1 MVILLP
7 LDCSLDNLSN
17 FAKLEIIFFD
27 LPMLQVYKRMQKMR
41 EKYVDTL
48 AKLYEYATT
57 VYSKKQYTQWYDT
70 KEGGYTYASLKDK
83 SDALSKTLTQ
93 YGIGA
98 GDKVAI
104 LSQSMPNWSVAF
116 FSLAPFGRI
125 VIPIL
130 PDSSQNEVT
139 NIINHSETK
148 AIFVSQK
155 LAGKVSQEVKDK
167 MVLVI
172 DMDTLEIVKA
182 DDEHFTCDGKTS
194 VPTPEDIATIIY
206 TSGTTGSAKGVV
218 LSHRNLSSNVI
229 TCYHSCKRTSKDRWL
244 SVLPMAHTLE
254 MTLSMLYPMYCGAT
268 VYYLPKP
275 PVATLLLKAL
285 KIVKPTTMLTV
296 PMIIEKV
303 YKGSVLPTIKNSRT
317 LTWMNEHMNGLMCR
331 IIGMKLKA
339 TFGGHISFYGIGG
352 AKLDPEVEK
361 FLLKAKFPY
370 AIGYG
375 LTETSPLLGYSMHGW
390 RSVGSFGYPV
400 YNVKLKLHNV
410 DPATGEGEVVAQ
422 GPNVMLGYY
431 KDPVRTKSVF
441 TEDGWFRTSDIA
453 VQDEKG
459 RFYIKGRNNNMILG
473 PSGENIYPEEIE
485 NVVNNV
491 EGVSESI
498 IVERN
503 GRLVALV
510 QPSED
515 FIKWDNESEDKLYE
529 KLDNWKE
536 KILNFT
542 NKNVNKSSQVS
553 SVEVMKEPFEKT
565 ATQKIRRFKYKESAP
580 TVEEKNKQEKK

>member
-1 MVILLP
+1 
-7 LDCSLDNLSN
+7 
-17 FAKLEIIFFD
+17 
-27 LPMLQVYKRMQKMR
+27 MQKMR

-48 AKLYEYATT
+48 AKLFEYGTT
-57 VYSKKQYTQWYDT
+57 VYAKKQYTQWYDT
-70 KEGGYTYASLKDK
+70 KEGGYTYSEFKDK
-83 SDALSKTLTQ
+83 CDSISKKLTQ

-104 LSQSMPNWSVAF
+104 LAQSMPNWSVAF
-116 FSLAPFGRI
+116 FSTVTFGRI
-125 VIPIL
+125 SIPIL
-130 PDSSQNEVT
+130 PDSSENEVT
-139 NIINHSETK
+139 NILEHSESK
-148 AIFVSQK
+148 VIFVSQRLASK
-155 LAGKVSQEVKDK
+155 LSQACRDK
-167 MVLVI
+167 LTLVI
-172 DMDTLEIVKA
+172 DLDTFEVLKA
-182 DDEHFTCDGKTS
+182 DDDKFTCDGKTS

-218 LSHRNLSSNVI
+218 LSHRNLASNVI
-229 TCYHSCKRTSKDRWL
+229 TCYHSCKRNHKDRWM
-244 SVLPMAHTLE
+244 SILPMAHTLE
-254 MTLSMLYPMYCGAT
+254 MTLGMLYPMYCGAS

-275 PVATLLLKAL
+275 PVPSLLMKAL

-296 PMIIEKV
+296 PLIIEKV
-303 YKGSVLPTIKNSRT
+303 YKGSVLPTIQKSRT
-317 LTWMNEHMNGLMCR
+317 LSWMNEHMNGLMCR

-339 TFGGHISFYGIGG
+339 TFGGHVTFYGIGG

-375 LTETSPLLGYSMHGW
+375 LTETSPLLGYAMHGW
-390 RSVGSFGYPV
+390 RAVGSLGYPV
-400 YNVKLKLHNV
+400 YNVELKLHNIN
-410 DPATGEGEVVAQ
+410 PETGEGEIIAK

-431 KDPVRTKSVF
+431 KDPKRTKSVF

-459 RFYIKGRNNNMILG
+459 RFYIKGRNSNMILG

-485 NVVNNV
+485 NVINNV

-498 IVERN
+498 VVERD

-510 QPSED
+510 QPQEN
-515 FIKWDNESEDKLYE
+515 FIQWDKEGEDKLYE
-529 KLDNWKE
+529 KLDAWK
-536 KILNFT
+536 KKLLSIT
-542 NKNVNKSSQVS
+542 NKSVSKASQVS

-565 ATQKIRRFKYKESAP
+565 ATQKIRRFKYKDSAP
-580 TVEEKNKQEKK
+580 TVEEELKDK

>member
-1 MVILLP
+1 
-7 LDCSLDNLSN
+7 
-17 FAKLEIIFFD
+17 
-27 LPMLQVYKRMQKMR
+27 MR

-70 KEGGYTYASLKDK
+70 KEGGYTYSEFKDK
-83 SDALSKTLTQ
+83 CDSISKKLTQ

-116 FSLAPFGRI
+116 FSIVPFSRI
-125 VIPIL
+125 AIPIL
-130 PDSSQNEVT
+130 PDSSENEVT
-139 NIINHSETK
+139 NILEHSESK
-148 AIFVSQK
+148 VIFVSQK
-155 LAGKVSQEVKDK
+155 LASKVSEECRNKLT
-167 MVLVI
+167 LVI
-172 DMDTLEIVKA
+172 DIETFEVLKA
-182 DDEHFTCDGKTS
+182 DDDKFTCDGRAT

-218 LSHRNLSSNVI
+218 LSHRNLASNVI
-229 TCYHSCKRTSKDRWL
+229 TCYHSCKRNHKDRWL
-244 SVLPMAHTLE
+244 SILPMAHTLE
-254 MTLSMLYPMYCGAT
+254 MTLCMLYPMYCGAT

-275 PVATLLLKAL
+275 PVPSLLMKAL
-285 KIVKPTTMLTV
+285 KVVKPTTMLTV
-296 PMIIEKV
+296 PLIIEKV
-303 YKGSVLPTIKNSRT
+303 YKGSVLPTIQKSRT
-317 LTWMNEHMNGLMCR
+317 LSWMNEHMNGLMCW

-375 LTETSPLLGYSMHGW
+375 LTETSPLLGYSMNGW
-390 RSVGSFGYPV
+390 RTVGSFGYPV

-410 DPATGEGEVVAQ
+410 NPETGEGEIVAK

-431 KDPVRTKSVF
+431 KDPKRTKSVF

-459 RFYIKGRNNNMILG
+459 RFFIKGRNNNMILG

-485 NVVNNV
+485 NVINNV

-498 IVERN
+498 VVERD

-510 QPSED
+510 APQEN
-515 FIKWDNESEDKLYE
+515 FIQWDKEGEDKLYE
-529 KLDNWKE
+529 KLDAWK
-536 KILNFT
+536 KKLLSIT
-542 NKNVNKSSQVS
+542 NKNVSKASQVS

-565 ATQKIRRFKYKESAP
+565 ATQKIRRFKYKDSAP
-580 TVEEKNKQEKK
+580 TVEEELKDK

>member
-1 MVILLP
+1 
-7 LDCSLDNLSN
+7 
-17 FAKLEIIFFD
+17 
-27 LPMLQVYKRMQKMR
+27 MLQLYKRMQRMR

-57 VYSKKQYTQWYDT
+57 VYGKKQYTQWYDT
-70 KEGGYTYASLKDK
+70 KEGGYTFNSFKLKCD
-83 SDALSKTLTQ
+83 SLSKKLTQ

-104 LSQSMPNWSVAF
+104 FSQSMPNWSVAF
-116 FSLAPFGRI
+116 FSIVPFGRI
-125 VIPIL
+125 AIPIL
-130 PDSSQNEVT
+130 PDSSENEVN

-148 AIFVSQK
+148 VLFVSQR
-155 LAGKVSQEVKDK
+155 LASKISQEVMDK
-167 MVLVI
+167 MILVI
-172 DMDTLEIVKA
+172 DLDTFEVIKA
-182 DDEHFTCDGKTS
+182 NDEHFTCDGRTAI
-194 VPTPEDIATIIY
+194 PTPDDIATIIY

-229 TCYHSCKRTSKDRWL
+229 TCYHACKRTHKDRWL
-244 SVLPMAHTLE
+244 SILPMAHTLE

-268 VYYLPKP
+268 VYYLQKP
-275 PVATLLLKAL
+275 PVPSLLMKAL
-285 KIVKPTTMLTV
+285 KVVKPTTMLTV
-296 PMIIEKV
+296 PLIIEKV
-303 YKGSVLPTIKNSRT
+303 YKGSVLPTIKKSRT
-317 LTWMNEHMNGLMCR
+317 LTWMNEHMHGLMCR

-361 FLLKAKFPY
+361 FLLDAKFPY

-375 LTETSPLLGYSMHGW
+375 LTETSPLLGYAMHGW
-390 RSVGSFGYPV
+390 RTVGSFGYPV
-400 YNVKLKLHNV
+400 YNVRLKLHDVN
-410 DPATGEGEVVAQ
+410 PETGEGEIVAK

-431 KDPVRTKSVF
+431 KDPQRTKSVF

-453 VQDEKG
+453 VQDAKG
-459 RFYIKGRNNNMILG
+459 RFFIKGRNNNMILG

-485 NVVNNV
+485 NVINNV

-498 IVERN
+498 VVERG

-510 QPSED
+510 QPAD
-515 FIKWDNESEDKLYE
+515 NFIQWDKESEDKLYE
-529 KLDNWKE
+529 KLDRWKASLL
-536 KILNFT
+536 KTVNR
-542 NKNVNKSSQVS
+542 NVSKTSQVS

-565 ATQKIRRFKYKESAP
+565 ATQKIRRFKYKDEAP
-580 TVEEKNKQEKK
+580 TVESEKSEK

>member
-1 MVILLP
+1 MIQL
-7 LDCSLDNLSN
+7 
-17 FAKLEIIFFD
+17 
-27 LPMLQVYKRMQKMR
+27 YKRMQRMR

-70 KEGGYTYASLKDK
+70 KEGGYTYSSFKGKCD
-83 SDALSKTLTQ
+83 SLSKKLTQ

-116 FSLAPFGRI
+116 FSIVPFGRI
-125 VIPIL
+125 AIPIL
-130 PDSSQNEVT
+130 PDSSVNEVT
-139 NIINHSETK
+139 NILEHSESK
-148 AIFVSQK
+148 VIFVSQK
-155 LAGKVSQEVKDK
+155 LASKVSQECRDK
-167 MVLVI
+167 MILVI
-172 DMDTLEIVKA
+172 DIDTFEGLQSN
-182 DDEHFTCDGKTS
+182 DEKFTCDGRTS
-194 VPTPEDIATIIY
+194 IPTPDDIATIIY

-218 LSHRNLSSNVI
+218 LSHRNLASNVI
-229 TCYHSCKRTSKDRWL
+229 SCYHSCKRTDKDRWL

-254 MTLSMLYPMYCGAT
+254 MTLCMLYPMYCGAT

-275 PVATLLLKAL
+275 PVASLLMKAL
-285 KIVKPTTMLTV
+285 KMVKPTTMLTV
-296 PMIIEKV
+296 PLIIEKV
-303 YKGSVLPTIKNSRT
+303 YKGSVLPTIQKSRT
-317 LTWMNEHMNGLMCR
+317 LTWMNKNMNGLMCR

-339 TFGGHISFYGIGG
+339 TFGGHMSFYGIGG
-352 AKLDPEVEK
+352 AKLDPEVEN

-375 LTETSPLLGYSMHGW
+375 LTETSPLLGYSMHNW
-390 RSVGSFGYPV
+390 RTVGSFGYPV

-410 DPATGEGEVVAQ
+410 NPETGEGEIIAK

-431 KDPVRTKSVF
+431 KDPARTKSVF

-459 RFYIKGRNNNMILG
+459 RFSIKGRNNNMILG
-473 PSGENIYPEEIE
+473 PSGENIYPKEIE
-485 NVVNNV
+485 NVINNV

-498 IVERN
+498 VVERD
-503 GRLVALV
+503 GKLVALV
-510 QPSED
+510 QPDENY
-515 FIKWDNESEDKLYE
+515 IQWDNESEDKLYE
-529 KLDNWKE
+529 KLDAWKAKLL
-536 KILNFT
+536 KIT
-542 NKNVNKSSQVS
+542 NKNVSKASQVS

-580 TVEEKNKQEKK
+580 TVESEKKEKTENN

>member
-1 MVILLP
+1 MIQ
-7 LDCSLDNLSN
+7 
-17 FAKLEIIFFD
+17 AYRH
-27 LPMLQVYKRMQKMR
+27 MRKMR

-48 AKLYEYATT
+48 ARLYEYATT
-57 VYSKKQYTQWYDT
+57 IYSGKQYTQWYDT
-70 KEGGYTYASLKDK
+70 REGGYTFNSFK
-83 SDALSKTLTQ
+83 SKCDSISKKLTQ

-116 FSLAPFGRI
+116 FATVVHGRI
-125 VIPIL
+125 SIPIL
-130 PDSSQNEVT
+130 PDSSENEVT
-139 NIINHSETK
+139 NIINHSESK
-148 AIFVSQK
+148 VMFVSQK
-155 LAGKVSQEVKDK
+155 LSGKISQEVKDK
-167 MVLVI
+167 MILI
-172 DMDTLEIVKA
+172 IEMDTFNVLKA
-182 DDEHFTCDGKTS
+182 DEEKFTCDGRTM
-194 VPTPEDIATIIY
+194 VPTPDDIATIIY

-218 LSHRNLSSNVI
+218 LSHRNLASNVI
-229 TCYHSCKRTSKDRWL
+229 TCYHSCKRDERDRWL
-244 SVLPMAHTLE
+244 SILPMAHTLE
-254 MTLSMLYPMYCGAT
+254 MTLGMLYPMYTGST

-275 PVATLLLKAL
+275 PVASLLMKAM

-317 LTWMNEHMNGLMCR
+317 LTWMNEHMHGLMCR
-331 IIGMKLKA
+331 IIGMKLKK

-361 FLLKAKFPY
+361 FLLDAKFPY

-375 LTETSPLLGYSMHGW
+375 LTETSPLLGYAMHGW
-390 RSVGSFGYPV
+390 RAVGSFGYPV
-400 YNVKLKLHNV
+400 YNVRLKLHNV
-410 DPATGEGEVVAQ
+410 NPETGEGEIVAK

-453 VQDEKG
+453 VKDEKG
-459 RFYIKGRNNNMILG
+459 RYFIKGRNSNMILG

-485 NVVNNV
+485 NVINNV

-498 IVERN
+498 VVERD
-503 GRLVALV
+503 GKLVALV
-510 QPSED
+510 QPQEN
-515 FIKWDNESEDKLYE
+515 FIEWDKDSEDKLYE
-529 KLDNWKE
+529 KLDAWKA
-536 KILNFT
+536 KLLKVT
-542 NKNVNKSSQVS
+542 NKNVSKASQVS

-580 TVEEKNKQEKK
+580 TVESEKKDK

>member
-1 MVILLP
+1 
-7 LDCSLDNLSN
+7 
-17 FAKLEIIFFD
+17 
-27 LPMLQVYKRMQKMR
+27 MR

-70 KEGGYTYASLKDK
+70 KEGGYTYSEFKDK
-83 SDALSKTLTQ
+83 CDSISKKLTQ

-116 FSLAPFGRI
+116 FSIVPFGRI
-125 VIPIL
+125 AIPIL
-130 PDSSQNEVT
+130 PDSSENEVT
-139 NIINHSETK
+139 NILEHSESK
-148 AIFVSQK
+148 VIFVSQK
-155 LAGKVSQEVKDK
+155 LASKVSEECRNKLT
-167 MVLVI
+167 LVI
-172 DMDTLEIVKA
+172 DIETFEVLKA
-182 DDEHFTCDGKTS
+182 DDDKFTCDGRAT

-218 LSHRNLSSNVI
+218 LSHRNLASNVI
-229 TCYHSCKRTSKDRWL
+229 TCYHSCKRNHKDRWL
-244 SVLPMAHTLE
+244 SILPMAHTLE
-254 MTLSMLYPMYCGAT
+254 MTLCMLYPMYCGAT

-275 PVATLLLKAL
+275 PVPSLLMKAL
-285 KIVKPTTMLTV
+285 KVVKPTTMLTV
-296 PMIIEKV
+296 PLIIEKV
-303 YKGSVLPTIKNSRT
+303 YKGSVLPTIQKSRT
-317 LTWMNEHMNGLMCR
+317 LSWMNEHMNGLMCW

-375 LTETSPLLGYSMHGW
+375 LTETSPLLGYSMNGW
-390 RSVGSFGYPV
+390 RTVGSFGYPV
-400 YNVKLKLHNV
+400 YNVQLKLHNV
-410 DPATGEGEVVAQ
+410 NPETGEGEIVAK

-431 KDPVRTKSVF
+431 KDPKRTKSVF

-459 RFYIKGRNNNMILG
+459 RFFIKGRNNNMILG

-485 NVVNNV
+485 NVINNV

-498 IVERN
+498 VVERD

-510 QPSED
+510 APQEN
-515 FIKWDNESEDKLYE
+515 FIQWDKEGEDKLYE
-529 KLDNWKE
+529 KLDAWK
-536 KILNFT
+536 KKLLSIT
-542 NKNVNKSSQVS
+542 NKNVSKASQVS

-565 ATQKIRRFKYKESAP
+565 ATQKIRRFKYKDSAP
-580 TVEEKNKQEKK
+580 TVEKELKDK

>member
-1 MVILLP
+1 MIQL
-7 LDCSLDNLSN
+7 
-17 FAKLEIIFFD
+17 
-27 LPMLQVYKRMQKMR
+27 YKRIQRMR
-41 EKYVDTL
+41 EKYVDTV

-57 VYSKKQYTQWYDT
+57 VYGKKQYTQWYDT
-70 KEGGYTYASLKDK
+70 KEGGYTYASFKAKCD
-83 SDALSKTLTQ
+83 SLSKKLTQ

-116 FSLAPFGRI
+116 FATVPFGRI
-125 VIPIL
+125 AIPIL
-130 PDSSQNEVT
+130 PDSSENEVT

-148 AIFVSQK
+148 VIFVSDRLK
-155 LAGKVSQEVKDK
+155 GKISQEVMDK
-167 MVLVI
+167 MTLVI
-172 DMDTLEIVKA
+172 DIDTFKAIKA
-182 DDEHFTCDGKTS
+182 DDDKFTCDGKTS
-194 VPTPEDIATIIY
+194 VPTPDDIATIIY

-218 LSHRNLSSNVI
+218 LSHRNLTSNVI
-229 TCYHSCKRTSKDRWL
+229 TCYHSCKRTDKDRWL
-244 SVLPMAHTLE
+244 SILPMAHTLE

-268 VYYLPKP
+268 VYYLQKP
-275 PVATLLLKAL
+275 PVPSILMKAL

-303 YKGSVLPTIKNSRT
+303 YKGSVLPTIKKSRT
-317 LTWMNEHMNGLMCR
+317 LTWMNEHMNTLMCR

-339 TFGGHISFYGIGG
+339 TFGGHVTFYGIGG
-352 AKLDPEVEK
+352 AKLDPEVEA

-375 LTETSPLLGYSMHGW
+375 LTETSPLLGYAMHGW
-390 RSVGSFGYPV
+390 RAVGSFGYPV
-400 YNVKLKLHNV
+400 YNVKLKLHDIN
-410 DPATGEGEVVAQ
+410 PETGEGEIVAK

-431 KDPVRTKSVF
+431 KDPKRTKSVF

-459 RFYIKGRNNNMILG
+459 RFYIKGRNSNMILG
-473 PSGENIYPEEIE
+473 ASGENIYPEEIE
-485 NVVNNV
+485 NVINNL

-498 IVERN
+498 VVERD
-503 GRLVALV
+503 GKLVALL
-510 QPSED
+510 QPQEN
-515 FIKWDNESEDKLYE
+515 FIQWDKESEDKLYE
-529 KLDNWKE
+529 KLDAWKATVL
-536 KILNFT
+536 KMVNR
-542 NKNVNKSSQVS
+542 NVSKASQVS

-580 TVEEKNKQEKK
+580 TIEEENKEK

>member
-1 MVILLP
+1 MIQL
-7 LDCSLDNLSN
+7 
-17 FAKLEIIFFD
+17 
-27 LPMLQVYKRMQKMR
+27 YKRMQRMR

-57 VYSKKQYTQWYDT
+57 VYSKNQYTQWYDT
-70 KEGGYTYASLKDK
+70 KEGGYTYSSFKGKCD
-83 SDALSKTLTQ
+83 SLSKKLTQ

-116 FSLAPFGRI
+116 FSSAPFGRI

-130 PDSSQNEVT
+130 PDSSENEVT
-139 NIINHSETK
+139 NILTHSESK
-148 AIFVSQK
+148 VIFVSQK
-155 LAGKVSQEVKDK
+155 LAGKVNQECRDK
-167 MVLVI
+167 MTLVI
-172 DMDTLEIVKA
+172 DIDTFEVLQA
-182 DDEHFTCDGKTS
+182 DDDKFTCDGRTS
-194 VPTPEDIATIIY
+194 NPTPDDIAAIIY

-218 LSHRNLSSNVI
+218 LSHRNLASNVI
-229 TCYHSCKRTSKDRWL
+229 TCYHSCKRGEKDRWL

-275 PVATLLLKAL
+275 PVASLLMKAL

-296 PMIIEKV
+296 PLIIEKV
-303 YKGSVLPTIKNSRT
+303 YKGSVLPTIQKSRT
-317 LTWMNEHMNGLMCR
+317 LTWMNQHMNGLMCK

-352 AKLDPEVEK
+352 AKLDPEVEN
-361 FLLKAKFPY
+361 FLLKAGFPY

-375 LTETSPLLGYSMHGW
+375 LTETSPLLGYSMNRW
-390 RSVGSFGYPV
+390 RTVGSFGYPV
-400 YNVKLKLHNV
+400 YNVKLKLHNIN
-410 DPATGEGEVVAQ
+410 PETGEGEVVAK

-431 KDPVRTKSVF
+431 KDPKRTKSVF
-441 TEDGWFRTSDIA
+441 TEDGWFRTNDIA

-459 RFYIKGRNNNMILG
+459 RFFIKGRNNNMILG

-485 NVVNNV
+485 NVINNV

-498 IVERN
+498 VVER
-503 GRLVALV
+503 GGKFVALV
-510 QPSED
+510 QPVENY
-515 FIKWDNESEDKLYE
+515 IQWDNESEDKIYE
-529 KLDNWKE
+529 KLDSWKAKVL
-536 KILNFT
+536 KIT
-542 NKNVNKSSQVS
+542 NKNVSKASQVS

-565 ATQKIRRFKYKESAP
+565 ATQKIRRFKYKDSAP
-580 TVEEKNKQEKK
+580 TVEEEKK

>member
-1 MVILLP
+1 
-7 LDCSLDNLSN
+7 
-17 FAKLEIIFFD
+17 
-27 LPMLQVYKRMQKMR
+27 MR

-70 KEGGYTYASLKDK
+70 KEGGYTFSEFKGKCD
-83 SDALSKTLTQ
+83 SLSKKLTQ

-116 FSLAPFGRI
+116 FSTVPFGRI
-125 VIPIL
+125 AIPIL
-130 PDSSQNEVT
+130 PDSSENEVT
-139 NIINHSETK
+139 NILEHSESK
-148 AIFVSQK
+148 VIFVSQK
-155 LAGKVSQEVKDK
+155 LASKVSEACRDK
-167 MVLVI
+167 LTLVI
-172 DMDTLEIVKA
+172 DIETFEVIKA
-182 DDEHFTCDGKTS
+182 DEDKFTCDGRTT
-194 VPTPEDIATIIY
+194 VPTPDDIATIIY

-218 LSHRNLSSNVI
+218 LSHRNLASNVI
-229 TCYHSCKRTSKDRWL
+229 TCYHSCKRNHKDRWL
-244 SVLPMAHTLE
+244 SILPMAHTLE

-275 PVATLLLKAL
+275 PVPSLLMKAL

-296 PMIIEKV
+296 PLIIEKV
-303 YKGSVLPTIKNSRT
+303 YKGSVLPTIQKSRT
-317 LTWMNEHMNGLMCR
+317 LSWMNEHMNGLMCW

-375 LTETSPLLGYSMHGW
+375 LTETSPLLGYSMNGW
-390 RSVGSFGYPV
+390 RTVGSFGYPV

-410 DPATGEGEVVAQ
+410 NPETGEGEIVAK

-431 KDPVRTKSVF
+431 KDPKRTKSVF

-459 RFYIKGRNNNMILG
+459 RFFIKGRNNNMILG

-485 NVVNNV
+485 NVINNV

-498 IVERN
+498 VVERD

-510 QPSED
+510 APQES
-515 FIKWDNESEDKLYE
+515 FIQWDKESEDKIYE
-529 KLDNWKE
+529 KLDAWK
-536 KILNFT
+536 KKLLNIT
-542 NKNVNKSSQVS
+542 NKSVSKASQVS

-565 ATQKIRRFKYKESAP
+565 ATQKIRRFKYKDSAP
-580 TVEEKNKQEKK
+580 TVEEEKKTK

>member
-1 MVILLP
+1 MIQL
-7 LDCSLDNLSN
+7 
-17 FAKLEIIFFD
+17 
-27 LPMLQVYKRMQKMR
+27 YKRMQRMR

-70 KEGGYTYASLKDK
+70 KEGGYTYQSFKAKCDG
-83 SDALSKTLTQ
+83 LSKTLTQ

-116 FSLAPFGRI
+116 FSLAPFSRI
-125 VIPIL
+125 AIPIL
-130 PDSSQNEVT
+130 PDSSENEVT
-139 NIINHSETK
+139 NIINHSESK
-148 AIFVSQK
+148 VIFVSDRLK
-155 LAGKVSQEVKDK
+155 SKISKEIMDK
-167 MVLVI
+167 MTLVI
-172 DMDTLEIVKA
+172 EMDTLEIIKA
-182 DDEHFTCDGKTS
+182 DEEKFTCDGKTA

-218 LSHRNLSSNVI
+218 LSHRNLASNVI
-229 TCYHSCKRTSKDRWL
+229 TCYHSCKRTDKDRWL
-244 SVLPMAHTLE
+244 SILPMAHTLE
-254 MTLSMLYPMYCGAT
+254 MTLGMLYPMYCGAS
-268 VYYLPKP
+268 VYYLQKP
-275 PVATLLLKAL
+275 PVPSILMKAL

-303 YKGSVLPTIKNSRT
+303 YKGSVLPTIKKSRT
-317 LTWMNEHMNGLMCR
+317 LSWMNEHMNGLMCR

-339 TFGGHISFYGIGG
+339 TFGGKVTFYGIGG
-352 AKLDPEVEK
+352 AKLDPEVEA

-375 LTETSPLLGYSMHGW
+375 LTETSPLLGYAMHGW
-390 RSVGSFGYPV
+390 RTVGSLGYPV
-400 YNVKLKLHNV
+400 YNVQLKLYNV
-410 DPATGEGEVVAQ
+410 DPATGEGEIVAK

-431 KDPVRTKSVF
+431 KDPKRTKSVF

-459 RFYIKGRNNNMILG
+459 RFYIKGRNSNMILG

-485 NVVNNV
+485 NVINNV
-491 EGVSESI
+491 EGVNESI
-498 IVERN
+498 VVERD
-503 GRLVALV
+503 GKLVALI
-510 QPSED
+510 QPQEN
-515 FIKWDNESEDKLYE
+515 FIQWDKESEDKLYE
-529 KLDNWKE
+529 KLDAWKA
-536 KILNFT
+536 KVLKMV
-542 NKNVNKSSQVS
+542 NKNVSKASQVS

-580 TVEEKNKQEKK
+580 TVEEEKKDK

>member
-1 MVILLP
+1 
-7 LDCSLDNLSN
+7 
-17 FAKLEIIFFD
+17 
-27 LPMLQVYKRMQKMR
+27 MR

-57 VYSKKQYTQWYDT
+57 VYSKNHYTQWYDT
-70 KEGGYTYASLKDK
+70 KEGGYTYNAFKQKCDS
-83 SDALSKTLTQ
+83 LSKKLTQ

-116 FSLAPFGRI
+116 FSVVPFGRI
-125 VIPIL
+125 AIPIL
-130 PDSSQNEVT
+130 PDSSENEVT
-139 NIINHSETK
+139 NILEHSESK
-148 AIFVSQK
+148 VIFVSQK
-155 LAGKVSQEVKDK
+155 LAGKLSQECKDK
-167 MVLVI
+167 MTLVI
-172 DMDTLEIVKA
+172 DMDTFEVIKA
-182 DDEHFTCDGKTS
+182 DEDKFTCDGRTS
-194 VPTPEDIATIIY
+194 VPTPDDIATIIY

-218 LSHRNLSSNVI
+218 LSHRNLASNVI
-229 TCYHSCKRTSKDRWL
+229 TCYHSCKRTEKDRWL

-275 PVATLLLKAL
+275 PVASLLMKAL

-296 PMIIEKV
+296 PLIIEKV
-303 YKGSVLPTIKNSRT
+303 YKGSVLPTIKKSRT
-317 LTWMNEHMNGLMCR
+317 LTWMNDNMHGLMCR
-331 IIGMKLKA
+331 IIGMKLKK

-361 FLLKAKFPY
+361 FLLSAKFPY

-375 LTETSPLLGYSMHGW
+375 LTETSPLLGYSMSKW
-390 RSVGSFGYPV
+390 RTVGSFGYPV

-410 DPATGEGEVVAQ
+410 NPETGEGEIVAK

-453 VQDEKG
+453 VKDEKG
-459 RFYIKGRNNNMILG
+459 RYFIKGRNNNMILG

-485 NVVNNV
+485 NVINNV

-498 IVERN
+498 VVERD
-503 GRLVALV
+503 GKLVALV
-510 QPSED
+510 QPQEN
-515 FIKWDNESEDKLYE
+515 FIEWNKESEDKIYE
-529 KLDNWKE
+529 KLDSWKE
-536 KILNFT
+536 KLLKIT
-542 NKNVNKSSQVS
+542 NKNVSKASQVS

-565 ATQKIRRFKYKESAP
+565 ATQKIRRFLYKDKAP
-580 TVEEKNKQEKK
+580 TVESEKKSEDNK

>member
-1 MVILLP
+1 
-7 LDCSLDNLSN
+7 
-17 FAKLEIIFFD
+17 
-27 LPMLQVYKRMQKMR
+27 MLQLYKRMQRMR

-70 KEGGYTYASLKDK
+70 KEGGYTYSEFKDK
-83 SDALSKTLTQ
+83 CDSISKKLTQ

-116 FSLAPFGRI
+116 FSIVPFGRI
-125 VIPIL
+125 AIPIL
-130 PDSSQNEVT
+130 PDSSENEVT
-139 NIINHSETK
+139 NILEHSESK
-148 AIFVSQK
+148 VIFVSQK
-155 LAGKVSQEVKDK
+155 LASKVSEECRNKLT
-167 MVLVI
+167 LVI
-172 DMDTLEIVKA
+172 DIETFEVLKA
-182 DDEHFTCDGKTS
+182 DDDKFTCDGRAT

-218 LSHRNLSSNVI
+218 LSHRNLASNVI
-229 TCYHSCKRTSKDRWL
+229 TCYHSCKRNDKDRWL
-244 SVLPMAHTLE
+244 SILPMAHTLE

-275 PVATLLLKAL
+275 PVPSLLIKAL

-296 PMIIEKV
+296 PLIIEKV
-303 YKGSVLPTIKNSRT
+303 YKGSVLPTIQKSRT
-317 LTWMNEHMNGLMCR
+317 LSWMNEHMNGLMCR

-339 TFGGHISFYGIGG
+339 TFGGHVSFYGIGG

-375 LTETSPLLGYSMHGW
+375 LTETSPLLGYSMNGW
-390 RSVGSFGYPV
+390 RTVGSFGYPV
-400 YNVKLKLHNV
+400 YNVQLKLHNV
-410 DPATGEGEVVAQ
+410 NPETGEGEIVAK

-431 KDPVRTKSVF
+431 KDPKRTKSVF

-453 VQDEKG
+453 IQDEKG
-459 RFYIKGRNNNMILG
+459 RFFIKGRNNNMILG

-485 NVVNNV
+485 NVINNV

-498 IVERN
+498 VVERD

-510 QPSED
+510 APQEN
-515 FIKWDNESEDKLYE
+515 FIQWDKEGEDKLYE
-529 KLDNWKE
+529 KLDAWK
-536 KILNFT
+536 KKLLSIT
-542 NKNVNKSSQVS
+542 NKNVSKASQVS
-553 SVEVMKEPFEKT
+553 SIEVMKEPFEKT
-565 ATQKIRRFKYKESAP
+565 ATQKIRRFKYKDSAP
-580 TVEEKNKQEKK
+580 TVEEEQKENK